1 MQGDIVA
8 QGVELMLYGMGTVV
22 LFLALLV
29 LATTA
34 MSHLITRYFHQPEP
48 APAAVPGSGTDRLV
62 DGGAE
67 LDPAVVAAITAALH
81 RHRANRR

>member
-29 LATTA
+29 LAIVI
-34 MSHLITRYFHQPEP
+34 MSRFVNNYFPEEESS
-48 APAAVPGSGTDRLV
+48 AA
-62 DGGAE
+62 
-67 LDPAVVAAITAALH
+67 AALH
-81 RHRANRR
+81 KLRGRAQPEDDPNLVAVISAAIHQHRANKK